1 MNKIAKYIYALALC
15 CPLAS
20 CSDYLDVST
29 PENAD
34 DEFVTATSSETFKV
48 LSWCYATYRQGPV
61 MSVYRWNDPIGS
73 DAEYYPEIGSLNNA
87 NARLQPELLSIG
99 TANNE
104 FSALYSIIARTS
116 KLINL
121 IAEKDGFKQAKEAGE
136 VNDWT
141 QLYGESLS
149 MKAFCYFELV
159 KHYGDVPYG
168 YENTSAAQYSLNS
181 RFDILDNVIDMFKE
195 AAPYMYRLGEGGITA
210 ERMSRGFAE
219 AMAGMAAL
227 YSAGWQTVRTDV
239 AGLYGDVQLET
250 KGVEE
255 YKSIYAR
262 RTDYLDYYKIAE
274 TYFDLAMANKGTAA
288 LVTSDERGYA
298 NNPFQRHFQYN
309 NDLQI
314 SPESIFEIGNMQG
327 GQTGQTTS
335 SEYPYAFGRPSDGG
349 SSLAAPCKTFGAVR
363 IMPTFYYGEFEEGDM
378 RRDVTCAV
386 TGSNGDGNEKMLS
399 FTPGNKCLGGMGI
412 NKWDWNRMNPPFVT
426 EQRQSGMNWP
436 VMRLADLMLMRAE
449 VKAVLGKDNE
459 ALSALNDVRRRAFG
473 DTNHDI
479 SASGEALQEA
489 IMQERKLEFAGE
501 GQRRWDLIRSGKFVE
516 RALVV
521 RAEMSQM
528 VADLKTKGYHEF
540 ENGNVIPMYIWV
552 KSVHLD
558 NPLTYDPDKSNPA
571 LYPGWRGQYD
581 YTTTDAA
588 GAVKGTDHNLA
599 IQGLFEYIDPA
610 SDKARQLEAEGYVK
624 TDWGK
629 GIVDNEDHYCN
640 SNLLPGVK
648 AGNVP
653 PRYYFPLPFEVL
665 SHSNGTI
672 TNGYGLAQE

>member
-1 MNKIAKYIYALALC
+1 
-15 CPLAS
+15 
-20 CSDYLDVST
+20 
-29 PENAD
+29 
-34 DEFVTATSSETFKV
+34 
-48 LSWCYATYRQGPV
+48 
-61 MSVYRWNDPIGS
+61 
-73 DAEYYPEIGSLNNA
+73 
-87 NARLQPELLSIG
+87 
-99 TANNE
+99 
-104 FSALYSIIARTS
+104 
-116 KLINL
+116 
-121 IAEKDGFKQAKEAGE
+121 
-136 VNDWT
+136 
-141 QLYGESLS
+141 
-149 MKAFCYFELV
+149 
-159 KHYGDVPYG
+159 
-168 YENTSAAQYSLNS
+168 
-181 RFDILDNVIDMFKE
+181 
-195 AAPYMYRLGEGGITA
+195 
-210 ERMSRGFAE
+210 
-219 AMAGMAAL
+219 
-227 YSAGWQTVRTDV
+227 
-239 AGLYGDVQLET
+239 
-250 KGVEE
+250 
-255 YKSIYAR
+255 
-262 RTDYLDYYKIAE
+262 
-274 TYFDLAMANKGTAA
+274 
-288 LVTSDERGYA
+288 
-298 NNPFQRHFQYN
+298 
-309 NDLQI
+309 
-314 SPESIFEIGNMQG
+314 
-327 GQTGQTTS
+327 
-335 SEYPYAFGRPSDGG
+335 
-349 SSLAAPCKTFGAVR
+349 
-363 IMPTFYYGEFEEGDM
+363 
-378 RRDVTCAV
+378 
-386 TGSNGDGNEKMLS
+386 
-399 FTPGNKCLGGMGI
+399 
-412 NKWDWNRMNPPFVT
+412 MNPPFVT

-473 DTNHDI
+473 DTSHDI
-479 SASGEALQEA
+479 NASGEALQEA

-516 RALVV
+516 RALAV

-540 ENGNVIPMYIWV
+540 ENGNVITMYIWV

-672 TNGYGLAQE
+672 TNGYGLVQE

>member
-73 DAEYYPEIGSLNNA
+73 DAEYYPEIGPLNNA

-210 ERMSRGFAE
+210 ERMYRGFAE

-274 TYFDLAMANKGTAA
+274 TYFDLAMANKGTAPS
-288 LVTSDERGYA
+288 LLQTSA
-298 NNPFQRHFQYN
+298 V
-309 NDLQI
+309 
-314 SPESIFEIGNMQG
+314 M
-327 GQTGQTTS
+327 QTTRS
-335 SEYPYAFGRPSDGG
+335 SVISSTTTTCKSVPSRY
-349 SSLAAPCKTFGAVR
+349 SRS
-363 IMPTFYYGEFEEGDM
+363 
-378 RRDVTCAV
+378 VTCRVDRPARLLRANILMHSDVRQTAV
-386 TGSNGDGNEKMLS
+386 HRL
-399 FTPGNKCLGGMGI
+399 LL
-412 NKWDWNRMNPPFVT
+412 RV
-426 EQRQSGMNWP
+426 R
-436 VMRLADLMLMRAE
+436 RLARCASCLHSIMVNLKRA
-449 VKAVLGKDNE
+449 
-459 ALSALNDVRRRAFG
+459 
-473 DTNHDI
+473 TC
-479 SASGEALQEA
+479 
-489 IMQERKLEFAGE
+489 
-501 GQRRWDLIRSGKFVE
+501 
-516 RALVV
+516 
-521 RAEMSQM
+521 
-528 VADLKTKGYHEF
+528 
-540 ENGNVIPMYIWV
+540 
-552 KSVHLD
+552 
-558 NPLTYDPDKSNPA
+558 
-571 LYPGWRGQYD
+571 
-581 YTTTDAA
+581 AA
-588 GAVKGTDHNLA
+588 T
-599 IQGLFEYIDPA
+599 
-610 SDKARQLEAEGYVK
+610 
-624 TDWGK
+624 
-629 GIVDNEDHYCN
+629 
-640 SNLLPGVK
+640 
-648 AGNVP
+648 
-653 PRYYFPLPFEVL
+653 
-665 SHSNGTI
+665 
-672 TNGYGLAQE
+672 